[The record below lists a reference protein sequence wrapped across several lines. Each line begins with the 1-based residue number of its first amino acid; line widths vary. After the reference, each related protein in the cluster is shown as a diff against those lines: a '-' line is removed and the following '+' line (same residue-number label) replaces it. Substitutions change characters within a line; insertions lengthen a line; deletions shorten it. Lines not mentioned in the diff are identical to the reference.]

1 MRNVECLARVS
12 LSRSGKFLFFGGPTL
27 MLTLLVGC
35 NGSGLPVGDVGDGGP
50 GTGGKASGSGGTT
63 SGSGGTTSGSGG
75 ATGSGGSSN
84 GSGGGGQTGTGGT
97 GGQGNPGKTC
107 GGIAAIPC
115 PADQY
120 CHFKDGECRTIAD
133 VGGVCASKPTVCTAD
148 FAPVCGCD
156 NKTYSNSC
164 AAATAG
170 VSVGATSACNAQPD
184 AGTKTDAAPTG
195 KACGGIAG
203 VGCPT
208 GEFCRYPTGQCQI
221 ADNQGQCTPK
231 AQACTAVVGQQVC
244 GCDGKTYNDECAAAA
259 AGVSLKS
266 TGVCP

>member
-1 MRNVECLARVS
+1 MRNVECLAGLS
-12 LSRSGKFLFFGGPTL
+12 LSRSGKFLFFGGPAL

-35 NGSGLPVGDVGDGGP
+35 NGGGLPVGDVGDGGP
-50 GTGGKASGSGGTT
+50 GSGGKASGSGGTT
-63 SGSGGTTSGSGG
+63 SGSGGSISGSGG
-75 ATGSGGSSN
+75 RS
-84 GSGGGGQTGTGGT
+84 GSGGGGEMGGQSGT

-133 VGGVCASKPTVCTAD
+133 VGGVCASKPMACTAD
-148 FAPVCGCD
+148 VAPVCGCD
-156 NKTYSNSC
+156 NRTYSNSC

-170 VSVGATSACNAQPD
+170 VSVGATGACNAQPD
-184 AGTKTDAAPTG
+184 GGAKPDAAPTG

-221 ADNQGQCTPK
+221 ADNQGQCAPK
-231 AQACTAVVGQQVC
+231 QQACAAVVGQQVC

-259 AGVSLKS
+259 AGVNLKS
-266 TGVCP
+266 TGACP